1 MLIALLLIGEIERFD
16 PNSTIPDRVVRP
28 LVSFGHSVD
37 VLVTAQ
43 PFALRDMF
51 AFDTV
56 RWARLPRCRRSRR
69 RVAAPRRRARAAEAW
84 DAAAV
89 GAAARARSR
98 RSRPRASRA
107 ARGATRSR
115 GAPTPTTEPAVAD
128 NAAPTKQRP
137 RRRRKKIQRDV
148 ASAAGHLR
156 IREAAL
162 DHLEAAEDPEN
173 PYDYALLVRRAVARR
188 RRGRRGLPKD
198 AVATKRCLDWSGVN
212 DKIAA
217 LPRYLAAPWL
227 RARAQLA
234 NSSLAFSSVETLL
247 MATARARGVEV
258 APQPVDA
265 FPFLDYYWWRSC
277 YPANAS
283 TPMSRRAS
291 SGGPPDGGDEC
302 KHLMAKKIAQLTKV
316 VYHVN
321 TVNED
326 HQALKKAH
334 REEVNAVVRDGSR
347 KLKALTEAVAR
358 KKEDEQLRAELE
370 RCKETQAKEK
380 EQALAGMR
388 KTVAAREAS
397 LHSEYGEKV
406 GALQAEVKHVEAKF
420 LEASRHFAQAAQRLQ
435 DGAARTSGERE
446 AEAREREEALDR
458 LRKQHREE
466 LERLVKDREL
476 DRERA
481 KRSAE
486 ELLAAAKQK
495 HDDDVQKLQDV
506 NDALRAEGDR
516 KAEEAARDATAKAE
530 AARDVALGQLR
541 AELEGTREEA
551 LAKQAAAHGGEL
563 REKQRAIEQ
572 ATDVATRA
580 DRGRRPQAVPRR
592 RGGPLRGFG
601 GPAAGPR
608 RRGRGAAG
616 DVERL
621 RAELRAAGDDDST
634 RLAAARDRADKL
646 EADLARA
653 DDERRTLL
661 KSLEELRG
669 KYDRMTKMTEKE
681 LEKKDAALSAKD
693 SELEKARGAAQAA
706 KDEVK
711 QLKQELKGAAKAA
724 GDVDA
729 ALKKSEALVA
739 KREGELDALKR
750 EMDRLKAGSANA
762 ASSAAAAQRE
772 ALDRLREEIA
782 ALERGRADDA
792 TRREEEKQRHAAE
805 AALKKKDKDYEAAKA
820 ELEKQL
826 SKALKNSSA
835 DADAWKA
842 QAEETAAALVS
853 EQAAHAKTKKG
864 LDRQL
869 QIVDSLKAQIEELR
883 QQLASEAD
891 AARRQEERKLREL
904 EDKWKE
910 KLAAQLAKASGEA
923 RAPRTGGPGE
933 ARRRPRGRALEKSA
947 TPAARLADAESAA
960 ATAATAAVAE
970 RGRLEARVAELTD
983 DLEGL
988 RGDSVRVAAELRAP
1002 SRARREL
1009 GEAKQALRK
1018 TSDDLDGARA
1028 AARTAA
1034 KDALDKL
1041 DAATTRLE
1049 AALEDARAK
1058 GATVDAR
1065 DEEIARLKADHA
1077 KRVAD
1082 DDEAHAAATAS
1093 LTKTL
1098 TAKHDALEAKTTGER
1113 LDLEERLRSEIA
1125 RGAADLDAARRE
1137 AEEAEQN
1144 LVAAMEDREQA
1155 AARHHA
1161 SEMDRAAEDA
1171 AAELGEARREAENR
1185 HANLLEA
1192 FEADRLRQETALR
1205 DLQGQYALLERKY
1218 AARESR
1224 PEDLEK
1230 IADLES
1236 ENNQRAEDLARMK
1249 KEMAYF
1255 KNELLNR
1262 EENFNKKFGA
1272 SPNVGVMNVLPQK
1285 KKKAIPRGF

>member
-1 MLIALLLIGEIERFD
+1 M
-16 PNSTIPDRVVRP
+16 
-28 LVSFGHSVD
+28 
-37 VLVTAQ
+37 
-43 PFALRDMF
+43 
-51 AFDTV
+51 
-56 RWARLPRCRRSRR
+56 
-69 RVAAPRRRARAAEAW
+69 
-84 DAAAV
+84 
-89 GAAARARSR
+89 
-98 RSRPRASRA
+98 
-107 ARGATRSR
+107 
-115 GAPTPTTEPAVAD
+115 
-128 NAAPTKQRP
+128 
-137 RRRRKKIQRDV
+137 
-148 ASAAGHLR
+148 
-156 IREAAL
+156 
-162 DHLEAAEDPEN
+162 
-173 PYDYALLVRRAVARR
+173 
-188 RRGRRGLPKD
+188 
-198 AVATKRCLDWSGVN
+198 
-212 DKIAA
+212 
-217 LPRYLAAPWL
+217 
-227 RARAQLA
+227 
-234 NSSLAFSSVETLL
+234 
-247 MATARARGVEV
+247 
-258 APQPVDA
+258 
-265 FPFLDYYWWRSC
+265 
-277 YPANAS
+277 
-283 TPMSRRAS
+283 
-291 SGGPPDGGDEC
+291 
-302 KHLMAKKIAQLTKV
+302 
-316 VYHVN
+316 
-321 TVNED
+321 
-326 HQALKKAH
+326 
-334 REEVNAVVRDGSR
+334 NAVVRDGSR

-466 LERLVKDREL
+466 LERLEKDREL

-516 KAEEAARDATAKAE
+516 KAEEAAKDATAKAE

-563 REKQRAIEQ
+563 I
-572 ATDVATRA
+572 
-580 DRGRRPQAVPRR
+580 
-592 RGGPLRGFG
+592 
-601 GPAAGPR
+601 
-608 RRGRGAAG
+608 
-616 DVERL
+616 
-621 RAELRAAGDDDST
+621 
-634 RLAAARDRADKL
+634 
-646 EADLARA
+646 
-653 DDERRTLL
+653 
-661 KSLEELRG
+661 
-669 KYDRMTKMTEKE
+669 
-681 LEKKDAALSAKD
+681 
-693 SELEKARGAAQAA
+693 
-706 KDEVK
+706 
-711 QLKQELKGAAKAA
+711 
-724 GDVDA
+724 
-729 ALKKSEALVA
+729 
-739 KREGELDALKR
+739 
-750 EMDRLKAGSANA
+750 
-762 ASSAAAAQRE
+762 
-772 ALDRLREEIA
+772 
-782 ALERGRADDA
+782 
-792 TRREEEKQRHAAE
+792 
-805 AALKKKDKDYEAAKA
+805 
-820 ELEKQL
+820 
-826 SKALKNSSA
+826 
-835 DADAWKA
+835 
-842 QAEETAAALVS
+842 
-853 EQAAHAKTKKG
+853 
-864 LDRQL
+864 
-869 QIVDSLKAQIEELR
+869 
-883 QQLASEAD
+883 
-891 AARRQEERKLREL
+891 
-904 EDKWKE
+904 
-910 KLAAQLAKASGEA
+910 
-923 RAPRTGGPGE
+923 
-933 ARRRPRGRALEKSA
+933 
-947 TPAARLADAESAA
+947 
-960 ATAATAAVAE
+960 AE
-970 RGRLEARVAELTD
+970 RERLEARVAELTD

-988 RGDSVRVAAELRAP
+988 RGDSVRVAAELRGSVDALE
-1002 SRARREL
+1002 REL
-1009 GEAKQALRK
+1009 GETKQALRK

-1041 DAATTRLE
+1041 DAATSRLE

-1065 DEEIARLKADHA
+1065 DEEIAKLKADHA

-1082 DDEAHAAATAS
+1082 DDEKHAAATAS
-1093 LTKTL
+1093 LTTTL

-1171 AAELGEARREAENR
+1171 AAELGDARREAENR